1 MNSTRKLTFDILK
14 KAKKQIIIKFIATII
29 IRAMVMLI
37 PILFGLA
44 VDHISNGKFD
54 QAYIAG
60 VGLILLVIIN
70 RVTEIFNT
78 HAWHKFYNKI
88 YNEFSDFAVYNIQ
101 NNSLFSLSRISTS
114 EFLNIMNND
123 INVICEFYCN
133 LPTRIIRVLEFI
145 IIYIYFFMINVYI
158 GMAGVAVSILA
169 FSLLYISSKK
179 IEETNKKRALELDK
193 KTGILHEIFLGIK
206 EIKSFNIFSTISKRS
221 EISTNNYLNSLLTQ
235 RVIEDAY
242 KFTIMLIIELF
253 RVGLF
258 IYGIYLIT
266 QGKMELAVLLI
277 IYNYYAQ
284 LIDNF
289 SDFATINN
297 NYRNLIVSENRYNKI
312 LEYSQVKND
321 DQKISIENCRGLIIF
336 DNILYGYK
344 DNPLLKNISFEIK
357 PNSITAITGASGSGK
372 SGILDLLLKLNRQ
385 HTGLITIDNINI
397 NEYKSDDYYNLIASV
412 RKESTFFNMS
422 IKENL
427 GVIDSNFDNIV
438 RVCKRLGIHEEI
450 IKLKDGYDT
459 ILNPETDIVKPMFK
473 HLLAIA
479 RVLLKNSKILIF
491 DETFIHLDKKNLDI
505 VISILNRIKQYHTI
519 IIITKE
525 EPVLTIADQ
534 ILLLNNGEIEKAGTH
549 EELKN
554 NSANYRELIEK

>member
-1 MNSTRKLTFDILK
+1 MSSTRKLTLDILK
-14 KAKKQIIIKFIATII
+14 KAKKQIIGKFVTTII
-29 IRAMVMLI
+29 VRAMVMII

-44 VDHISNGKFD
+44 VDYISNGKFD
-54 QAYIAG
+54 KAYIAG
-60 VGLILLVIIN
+60 IGLIILVVIN

-78 HAWHKFYNKI
+78 YAWHKFYNKI
-88 YNEFSDFAVYNIQ
+88 YNEFSDYAVYNIH
-101 NNSLFSLSRISTS
+101 NNSIFSLSRISTS

-123 INVICEFYCN
+123 INVICDFYCN
-133 LPTRIIRVLEFI
+133 LPTRIIRVFEFI
-145 IIYIYFFMINVYI
+145 IIYVYFFMINKYI
-158 GMAGVAVSILA
+158 GIAGIAVSLLA
-169 FSLLYISSKK
+169 FSLLYVSSKK
-179 IEETNKKRALELDK
+179 IEETNKKRAYALDK
-193 KTGILHEIFLGIK
+193 KTSILHEIFLGIK
-206 EIKSFNIFSTISKRS
+206 EIKSFNIFSSINERN
-221 EISTNNYLNSLLTQ
+221 ENSTNNYLNSLLTQ

-242 KFTIMLIIELF
+242 KFIIMLIIELF

-277 IYNYYAQ
+277 IYNYFAQ
-284 LIDNF
+284 LVDNF

-321 DQKISIENCRGLIIF
+321 DQKISIEDCDGLIVF
-336 DNILYGYK
+336 DDIIYGYK

-385 HTGLITIDNINI
+385 HNGVISIDNIDI

-422 IKENL
+422 IKDNL
-427 GVIDSNFDNIV
+427 GVIDNNFDNIV
-438 RVCKRLGIHEEI
+438 KVCKRLGLHEEI

-459 ILNPETDIVKPMFK
+459 VLNPESDTVKPMFK

-505 VISILNRIKQYHTI
+505 VINILNRIKHYHTI
-519 IIITKE
+519 IIVTKE
-525 EPVLTIADQ
+525 EPILTISDQ
-534 ILLLNNGEIEKAGTH
+534 IILLNNGEIEEVNTH
-549 EELKN
+549 EILKHK
-554 NSANYRELIEK
+554 SLLYKELIEK